1 MTGRI
6 GDAAAWLAAT
16 ALIAAGWLVL
26 QAAPGPEVY
35 WETFY
40 RTTSI
45 GETGTTAAS
54 RVTVL
59 DIRAAEAVS
68 DSSGWRSD
76 VAGSPGNDSV
86 WILVDLEVEGRYRDP
101 YRDPELDEDLYDV
114 AAFGMRDIEAD
125 GESYRASERPQ
136 QSLGSFGNS
145 YPYATVTTGTLAFE
159 VPAAVLEL
167 RDARVVLAH
176 TASTSMDEAIV
187 VPLRPSELDL
197 AESAAVRDTVTEPAA

>member
-6 GDAAAWLAAT
+6 RAAAAWLAAV

-40 RTTSI
+40 RSTSI
-45 GETGTTAAS
+45 GETAATAKS

-68 DSSGWRSD
+68 DSTGWRSD
-76 VAGSPGNDSV
+76 APGSAGNDSV

-101 YRDPELDEDLYDV
+101 NPDPSLDEGLYDI
-114 AAFGMRDIEAD
+114 APFGMRDLEAG
-125 GESYRASERPQ
+125 GESFRASERPQ

-145 YPYATVTTGTLAFE
+145 YPFETVTTGTLAFE
-159 VPAAVLEL
+159 VPADVLEL
-167 RDARVVLAH
+167 HDARVVLAH
-176 TASTSMDEAIV
+176 TGVPSMDEAIA
-187 VPLRPSELDL
+187 VPLRPRELDVADH
-197 AESAAVRDTVTEPAA
+197 AEVHDTITEPAS